1 MSSAL
6 FELAGLTHDAQS
18 SAAYVAFAEAQLRS
32 LASPV
37 YLAEPGTNGGF
48 LLKHAT
54 GNFPQ
59 KGEIDVPINYA
70 DYYFL
75 EALTRAKAVLK
86 QREHRTTAGEIA
98 PGVRPAAIK

>member
-6 FELAGLTHDAQS
+6 FELAGLTRSPDA
-18 SAAYVAFAEAQLRS
+18 ATKYLVFAEAQLRS
-32 LASPV
+32 LASPA
-37 YLAEPGTNGGF
+37 YLAEPGTNVGF

-59 KGEIDVPINYA
+59 HGEIDVPINYA

-75 EALTRAKAVLK
+75 EALTRAKASAKLGG
-86 QREHRTTAGEIA
+86 HRPGADAGAPTTQS
-98 PGVRPAAIK
+98 AAVK